1 MEVHNLYRDE
11 DMKEQL
17 LSFSVVFSIDSA
29 FFSLV
34 QACWFI
40 DHEKFEV
47 SETMG
52 TKTKIR
58 GLWG

>member
-1 MEVHNLYRDE
+1 MRDE
-11 DMKEQL
+11 DMKDQL
-17 LSFSVVFSIDSA
+17 LSFSVVFSIDSS

-47 SETMG
+47 SQIIVPG
-52 TKTKIR
+52 TRK
-58 GLWG
+58 